1 MKLNWNPRTKRDDD
15 MALSEEQIKELL
27 KWFMTSS
34 ESRRKYS
41 EPRVKAFDEN
51 HNWIQPDVIKEMS
64 DEELESKFL
73 KYYKTGGMRQNL
85 NQVNRDRIIRNK
97 DRFRKTIL
105 YLLDENVDVK
115 ERVDKVLKGE
125 YRIERFAKAIATSFL
140 MDFDMGKYCLW
151 NNKTEMGF
159 TVLGRKSYGSK
170 DSPGTAYLKVIDALR
185 KLKGLGPEFNVTFD
199 DIDLFL
205 HTISAEDEGKQAVT
219 RLTQRPPPISPPPRD
234 EERKHRSL
242 TIRAKVPWDKLSEV
256 IRGVIRPLREKG
268 LIPEITIEIKG
279 ESREGFDSSNLHP
292 KIKET
297 LQQIGAKIER
307 WEEG

>member
-1 MKLNWNPRTKRDDD
+1 MKLNWNQRTKRDDD

-27 KWFMTSS
+27 EWFMTSS

-41 EPRVKAFDEN
+41 EPRRRAYEKN
-51 HNWIQPDVIKEMS
+51 HRWIQPVAIRNMPD
-64 DEELESKFL
+64 DELGRRFLE
-73 KYYKTGGMRQNL
+73 YYKSGGARQNL
-85 NQVNRDRIIRNK
+85 VQISRNRIIRDK
-97 DRFRKTIL
+97 KRFREAVL
-105 YLLDENVDVK
+105 FLLDENVDVK
-115 ERVDKVLKGE
+115 ERMDKVLKGE
-125 YRIERFAKAIATSFL
+125 HRIEGFGKAIATSFL
-140 MDFDMGKYCLW
+140 MDFDLEQYCLW

-159 TVLGRKSYGSK
+159 TVLGWNPYSSK
-170 DSPGTAYLKVIDALR
+170 DSPGTAYLKVLDALR

-219 RLTQRPPPISPPPRD
+219 RLTQGPPISPPPVG
-234 EERKHRSL
+234 EECKHRSL